1 MNINHSDIMEM
12 EIPIVP
18 IDVQEKMIE
27 KYHKEFEFYKK
38 TVSEAEKRWTNIKND
53 LYSELIEGGH

>member
-1 MNINHSDIMEM
+1 NINHSDIMEM

-18 IDVQEKMIE
+18 TDAQEKMVT
-27 KYHKEFEFYKK
+27 KYNIEFELYKK

-53 LYSELIEGGH
+53 LYTELIEGGH

>member
-18 IDVQEKMIE
+18 TDAQEKWLQSI
-27 KYHKEFEFYKK
+27 
-38 TVSEAEKRWTNIKND
+38 I
-53 LYSELIEGGH
+53 

>member
-18 IDVQEKMIE
+18 TDAQEKMFTKYNINLNFIKRLLVETE
-27 KYHKEFEFYKK
+27 KMDEYKE
-38 TVSEAEKRWTNIKND
+38 
-53 LYSELIEGGH
+53 